1 MFEEVVVVEI
11 CLSVFVSFKVKER
24 GKVRVFFSQTR
35 RTDRKP
41 CKVCNFTRQ
50 KLYGVVVPSL
60 VELKQKCDDLVA
72 VVLEKDGTIVENQ
85 AYFLCLP
92 LNTKLMLLHEKETY
106 TAWMAQESGL
116 AQQLKQDMASIILMS
131 KTSVDALWS
140 ELASA
145 LGFQERKEERQSKEL
160 LQLYLKA
167 AEKANG
173 QQEESRQP
181 GQGGTTVAS
190 SGSFHFDLFEK
201 VILNKDL
208 GHFVLAL
215 LSEEHQTKNT
225 ICIQ

>member
-92 LNTKLMLLHEKETY
+92 LNTKLMLLHEKETFVY
-106 TAWMAQESGL
+106 MDGSTAWMAQESGLL

-131 KTSVDALWS
+131 KVDL
-140 ELASA
+140 
-145 LGFQERKEERQSKEL
+145 
-160 LQLYLKA
+160 
-167 AEKANG
+167 
-173 QQEESRQP
+173 
-181 GQGGTTVAS
+181 
-190 SGSFHFDLFEK
+190 
-201 VILNKDL
+201 
-208 GHFVLAL
+208 
-215 LSEEHQTKNT
+215 
-225 ICIQ
+225 